1 MIWQDFI
8 NKVLEIDSEMT
19 EDDRKRILVLYANFG
34 VSTKAIRVS
43 KTHHEYQRQGEPQ
56 RLVRIN
62 INSKY

>member
-1 MIWQDFI
+1 MVWQDFI

-34 VSTKAIRVS
+34 VSTKEIRVG
-43 KTHHEYQRQGEPQ
+43 KTYHEYQRQGEPQ
-56 RLVRIN
+56 KLVRIN